1 MATSKLSSIIFLH
14 PWWLDHMAWNLK
26 WGLGGKEPLFR
37 VRKRRWWLDLALG
50 RTQKMAFSQSSNSI
64 VDYKW
69 LDLDEDHSLR
79 AFPTITPGEINTTI
93 RERLLE
99 CVKSKKSSQGALRGV
114 RPPCFSLAP
123 QTALKSPIKT

>member
-1 MATSKLSSIIFLH
+1 MFSAVTATVSMNWVIDVQGRQTTFLKKMRSKER
-14 PWWLDHMAWNLK
+14 K
-26 WGLGGKEPLFR
+26 
-37 VRKRRWWLDLALG
+37 KRRWWLDLALG

-114 RPPCFSLAP
+114 RLPCFSLAP